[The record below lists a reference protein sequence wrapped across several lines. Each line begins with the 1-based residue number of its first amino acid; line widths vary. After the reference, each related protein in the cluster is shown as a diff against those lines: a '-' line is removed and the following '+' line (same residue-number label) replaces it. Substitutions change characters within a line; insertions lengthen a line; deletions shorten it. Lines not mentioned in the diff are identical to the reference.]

1 MNYEAISQRLDDLR
15 QIIHERDEQLT
26 HDQRRQLLDRMERLA
41 DRLSY
46 DDSGY
51 GNGQPQ
57 PVVPP
62 RHDRLTSPSDQQRAV
77 GEDG

>member
-1 MNYEAISQRLDDLR
+1 MAYSNILQRLDDLR
-15 QIIHERDEQLT
+15 DLINNPGEELSQAE
-26 HDQRRQLLDRMERLA
+26 RRQILKRMEQLA

-51 GNGQPQ
+51 GQELPR

-62 RHDRLTSPSDQQRAV
+62 RHDRLTSDQNGAAPT
-77 GEDG
+77 D